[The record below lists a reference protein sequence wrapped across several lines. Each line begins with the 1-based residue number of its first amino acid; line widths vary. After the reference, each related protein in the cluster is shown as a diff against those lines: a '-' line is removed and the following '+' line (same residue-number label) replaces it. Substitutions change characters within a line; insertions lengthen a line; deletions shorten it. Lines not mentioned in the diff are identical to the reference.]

1 MVLERHARAFQKGA
15 KGSVIKSGLYECG
28 RPTWPGDSFVCISK
42 IFSFDAQRAWA
53 FLLGALFFLQ
63 NFKNKRGS
71 GQVMFSEKVNEG
83 ERIMFYIANVSSE

>member
-1 MVLERHARAFQKGA
+1 MVLERHTRAFQKGA

-42 IFSFDAQRAWA
+42 IFSFDAQ
-53 FLLGALFFLQ
+53 FLQ

>member
-1 MVLERHARAFQKGA
+1 MNAVVLLDQVTHLYAFRK
-15 KGSVIKSGLYECG
+15 
-28 RPTWPGDSFVCISK
+28 
-42 IFSFDAQRAWA
+42 FSLLMPSALGPF
-53 FLLGALFFLQ
+53 FLEHYFFLQ